1 MFKEMTQLL
10 NRIVDAVDSG
20 DNELILNLA
29 RKYATLHKLVRSNP
43 RCTGE
48 GSAPCRPPKG
58 GRTW

>member
-29 RKYATLHKLVRSNP
+29 RKYVKLHKLVRSNP
-43 RCTGE
+43 R
-48 GSAPCRPPKG
+48 
-58 GRTW
+58 

>member
-20 DNELILNLA
+20 DNELILNLT

-43 RCTGE
+43 R
-48 GSAPCRPPKG
+48 
-58 GRTW
+58 